1 MNSHPS
7 KDKLRILPPKPK
19 PHFPIPASSPSKK
32 PSIKI
37 VLLDTF
43 LIHCLATC
51 LNILLAFLRDKYIQ
65 EICWS
70 AKPECTCGLG
80 IAVYHLIFGVIIQC
94 LCPLSVGVSIM
105 FGFAPQ
111 LLRTTSGKMALF
123 VPYFTSIIFPYIFG
137 IFFIKGSPRAI
148 SYVIHL
154 NCALMYS
161 LVYVRKAMGCKL
173 GEYLRKTKFVF
184 LFDLTTCLHYLIVSY
199 VGPQVY
205 WLLID
210 ISQENS
216 KNYFQL
222 VFLTYTF
229 VSEALLSYIF
239 TKIVKIMDITFLI
252 LIGKYYYILIYSMKI
267 GNILYLDSRDWG
279 FYLQMVSFIIFIF
292 QHTTG
297 ISISSTIFFTLF
309 RSKFKKNANCKNK
322 SNYGDYNNQILSI
335 WHRIFSKSPTKT
347 NKIFSSASSTTTKR
361 ESIIKKVSIKFT
373 KRENSNSGD
382 LSQKKA
388 FAILF
393 YQKLEFFLIYV
404 PTLLY
409 LWLNRSWKSPEPHY
423 VFTVGCGFELTNID
437 FQTYSIV
444 TLIGIDFIAS
454 VGFTVLIN
462 YNKKFGEFYQVEKL
476 SRIPRILI
484 LMGYQM
490 TFEYWVTHFSS
501 YKLIRDEI

>member
-1 MNSHPS
+1 MNSNPS
-7 KDKLRILPPKPK
+7 KENLRILSPQ
-19 PHFPIPASSPSKK
+19 PIPTPSPSSKK
-32 PSIKI
+32 PSIKY
-37 VLLDTF
+37 VLMDTF

-51 LNILLAFLRDKYIQ
+51 LNILLAYLRDKYIQ
-65 EICWS
+65 EVCWS
-70 AKPECTCGLG
+70 AKPECSCGIG
-80 IAVYHLIFGVIIQC
+80 IAIYHLIFGVIIQC

-123 VPYFTSIIFPYIFG
+123 VPYFISIFLPYIFG
-137 IFFIKGSPRAI
+137 VFFIKGSPRAI

-229 VSEALLSYIF
+229 ISEALLSYIF
-239 TKIVKIMDITFLI
+239 TKIVQIMDITFLI

-267 GNILYLDSRDWG
+267 GNILYLDSMDWG
-279 FYLQMVSFIIFIF
+279 FYLQMASFLIFIF

-297 ISISSTIFFTLF
+297 ISISSTIFVSLF
-309 RSKFKKNANCKNK
+309 RSKSKKNNNKNQKINNKNK
-322 SNYGDYNNQILSI
+322 NNYGDYNNQVLRI
-335 WHRIFSKSPTKT
+335 WQRIFSKSTT
-347 NKIFSSASSTTTKR
+347 NSNRIFSSISSTTKR
-361 ESIIKKVSIKFT
+361 KSINKKVSIKFT
-373 KRENSNSGD
+373 NRETFNS
-382 LSQKKA
+382 QRKA

-393 YQKLEFFLIYV
+393 YQKLEFLLIYV

-409 LWLNRSWKSPEPHY
+409 LWLNRSWKGPEPYY

-437 FQTYSIV
+437 FQAYSIV
-444 TLIGIDFIAS
+444 TLIGIDLIAS
-454 VGFTVLIN
+454 VGFTLFIH
-462 YNKKFGEFYQVEKL
+462 YNKKFGELYQVEKL

-501 YKLIRDEI
+501 YKLIRDQI

>member
-7 KDKLRILPPKPK
+7 KDKLRLPHQSN
-19 PHFPIPASSPSKK
+19 PHIPTPSKK
-32 PSIKI
+32 PSIKY
-37 VLLDTF
+37 VLIDTF

-70 AKPECTCGLG
+70 SKPECSCGIG
-80 IAVYHLIFGVIIQC
+80 IAIYHLIFGVIIQC

-123 VPYFTSIIFPYIFG
+123 VPYFTSILLPYIFG
-137 IFFIKGSPRAI
+137 FFYIKGSPRAI
-148 SYVIHL
+148 SYIIHL

-205 WLLID
+205 WFLID

-229 VSEALLSYIF
+229 ISEALLSYIF

-279 FYLQMVSFIIFIF
+279 FYLQMVSFLIFIF

-297 ISISSTIFFTLF
+297 ISISSTIFVSLF
-309 RSKFKKNANCKNK
+309 RSKLKKNKNQKNK
-322 SNYGDYNNQILSI
+322 NSYGDYNNQVLRI
-335 WHRIFSKSPTKT
+335 WHRIFSKSKTK
-347 NKIFSSASSTTTKR
+347 NSKIFSSASLATKR
-361 ESIIKKVSIKFT
+361 ESIVKKVSIKFT
-373 KRENSNSGD
+373 KRENFNSGEI
-382 LSQKKA
+382 SQRKA

-393 YQKLEFFLIYV
+393 YQKLEFLLIYV

-409 LWLNRSWKSPEPHY
+409 LWLHRSWKGPEPY
-423 VFTVGCGFELTNID
+423 YIFTVGCGFELTNID

-444 TLIGIDFIAS
+444 TLIGVDLIAS
-454 VGFTVLIN
+454 VGFTLVIH
-462 YNKKFGEFYQVEKL
+462 YNNKFGELYQVEKL

-501 YKLIRDEI
+501 YKLIRDQI